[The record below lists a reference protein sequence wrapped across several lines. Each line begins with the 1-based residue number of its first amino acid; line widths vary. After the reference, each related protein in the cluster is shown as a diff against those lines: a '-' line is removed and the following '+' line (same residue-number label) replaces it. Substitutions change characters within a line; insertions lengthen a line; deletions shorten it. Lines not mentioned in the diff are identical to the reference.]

1 MMRSTFLAV
10 PVLCIATLAYGSPL
24 AAQGTL
30 STQGFG
36 FPTGQLSTRALATGG
51 GLAEFDPDT
60 PINPASIALSSDPR
74 MFLQYEPEFRKLT
87 VGKGSANTMTARFP
101 VVAASVPFG
110 SRGSFGVS
118 VATLLDRSSSTRVER
133 QQDVAGQSVNITETT
148 STLGS
153 ISDIRVAFG
162 YAFSQKVQFGIGG
175 HVYTGQNRVFFS
187 QVFPDSVKFNN
198 VSQTSTLGF
207 TGFAGSA
214 GVLLRPSKTFGFGLS
229 GRKGARIEANRADSA
244 VSEADV
250 PDRLSAGVSYEGIP
264 GSSISAHLS
273 REMWSSMN
281 GLGSSDA
288 NAVDTWEGGLGIESL
303 GPRIAQRQIVLRVG
317 GRYRTLPFTAADNEV
332 KELSFAA
339 GMGAQFF
346 RNRATFDLSV
356 ERSARSVD
364 GSAINAKERS
374 YILSFGLRVR
384 P

>member
-1 MMRSTFLAV
+1 MTRSTFFAV
-10 PVLCIATLAYGSPL
+10 PVLCLAAFFPASRI

-36 FPTGQLSTRALATGG
+36 YPTGQLSTRALATGG

-87 VGKGSANTMTARFP
+87 VANGSANTTTARFP
-101 VVAASVPFG
+101 VIAASVPFG
-110 SRGSFGVS
+110 TRGSFGVS
-118 VATLLDRSSSTRVER
+118 VATLLDRSSSTTVER
-133 QQDVAGQSVNITETT
+133 QQDVAGQAVTLTETT
-148 STLGS
+148 SALGS
-153 ISDIRVAFG
+153 ISDIRLAFG
-162 YAFSQKVQFGIGG
+162 FGFSQKVQIGIAG

-214 GVLLRPSKTFGFGLS
+214 GILVRPGRNIGFGLS
-229 GRKGARIEANRADSA
+229 GRKGSKIEANRADSA
-244 VSEADV
+244 VSKADV

-264 GSSISAHLS
+264 GSSISAHVS
-273 REMWSSMN
+273 RELWSSMN
-281 GLGSSDA
+281 GLGSSAA
-288 NAVDTWEGGLGIESL
+288 NAIDTWETGLGVESL
-303 GPRIAQRQIVLRVG
+303 GPRIAQRQLVLRVG
-317 GRYRTLPFTAADNEV
+317 GRYRTLPFTAAENEV

-339 GMGAQFF
+339 GIGAQFF
-346 RNRATFDLSV
+346 RNRATFDVSL
-356 ERSARSVD
+356 ERAARSVD
-364 GSAINAKERS
+364 ATGLDAKERS
-374 YILSFGLRVR
+374 YIVSFGLRVR

>member
-1 MMRSTFLAV
+1 MTRSTFLAV
-10 PVLCIATLAYGSPL
+10 PVLCLAAMIPAARL

-36 FPTGQLSTRALATGG
+36 YPTGQLSTRALATGG

-60 PINPASIALSSDPR
+60 PINPAAIALSSDPR

-87 VGKGSANTMTARFP
+87 VGDGSANTMTARFP

-118 VATLLDRSSSTRVER
+118 VATLLDRSSSTTVER
-133 QQDVAGQSVNITETT
+133 QQDVAGQAVTLTETT

-153 ISDIRVAFG
+153 INDIRLAFG
-162 YAFSQKVQFGIGG
+162 FGFSQKIQVGIAG
-175 HVYTGQNRVFFS
+175 HVYTGQNRVLFS
-187 QVFPDSVKFNN
+187 QVFPDSVKFSN

-214 GVLLRPSKTFGFGLS
+214 GILFRPGRNIGFGLS
-229 GRKGARIEANRADSA
+229 GRKGAKIEANRADSA
-244 VSEADV
+244 VSKADV

-264 GSSISAHLS
+264 GSSISAHVS
-273 REMWSSMN
+273 RELWSSMN
-281 GLGSSDA
+281 GLGSSAA
-288 NAVDTWEGGLGIESL
+288 NAVDTWESGIGVESL
-303 GPRIAQRQIVLRVG
+303 GPRIAQRQVVLRVG
-317 GRYRTLPFTAADNEV
+317 GRYRTLPFTAAEHDV

-339 GMGAQFF
+339 GIGAQFF
-346 RNRATFDLSV
+346 RNRAAFDISL
-356 ERSARSVD
+356 ERAARSVD
-364 GSAINAKERS
+364 GNGIDAKERS

>member
-1 MMRSTFLAV
+1 MTRSTFLAV
-10 PVLCIATLAYGSPL
+10 PVICIAILLPASSL

-36 FPTGQLSTRALATGG
+36 FPTGQFSTRALGTGG

-60 PINPASIALSSDPR
+60 PINPAAIALSSDPR

-87 VGKGSANTMTARFP
+87 VGDGSANTTTARFP

-118 VATLLDRSSSTRVER
+118 VATLLDRSSSTTIER
-133 QQDVAGQSVNITETT
+133 TQDVAGQTVNLTERTSV
-148 STLGS
+148 LGS

-162 YAFSQKVQFGIGG
+162 YGFSQKVQIGIGG

-187 QVFPDSVKFNN
+187 QSFPDSVKFND
-198 VSQTSTLGF
+198 VSQTTTLGF

-214 GVLLRPSKTFGFGLS
+214 GILIRPSRNIGFGFS
-229 GRKGARIEANRADSA
+229 GRKGAKIEANRSDSA

-264 GSSISAHLS
+264 GSSISAHVS
-273 REMWSSMN
+273 RELWSSMN
-281 GLGSSDA
+281 GLGSSAA
-288 NAVDTWEGGLGIESL
+288 NAVDTWDGGIGLESL
-303 GPRIAQRQIVLRVG
+303 GPRFAQRQTVLRLG
-317 GRYRTLPFTAADNEV
+317 GRYRTLPYTAGGNEV
-332 KELSFAA
+332 KEISIAA
-339 GMGAQFF
+339 GIGAQFF
-346 RNRATFDLSV
+346 RNRATFDMAI
-356 ERSARSVD
+356 ERAARSVD
-364 GSAINAKERS
+364 ASSMDAKERS